1 LKKRHM
7 RATKSMIT
15 PPIILDLEASGF
27 GRGSYPI
34 EVGLAMDDGHLESH
48 LIQPF
53 DHWTHWQ
60 ESAEA
65 IHGISR
71 AQLIEGGEEGRFVA
85 DELNR
90 LLHGQTV
97 YSDGWGVDRSWLALL
112 FHEAGVFQ
120 GFKIDTIFSLLSE
133 VQLESWNVNKEKVLK
148 ITGLKLHRAG
158 TDASLIQQTYLYTVD
173 RPAFEKHLRSISAA

>member
-1 LKKRHM
+1 
-7 RATKSMIT
+7 MIT

-27 GRGSYPI
+27 GKGSYPI

-53 DHWTHWQ
+53 EHWTHWQ
-60 ESAEA
+60 DSAEA
-65 IHGISR
+65 VHGISR
-71 AQLIEGGEEGRFVA
+71 EQLAEHGREGRFIT

-90 LLHGQTV
+90 LLQGHTV

-120 GFKIDTIFSLLSE
+120 GFKIDSIFSLLNE
-133 VQLESWNVNKEKVLK
+133 EQLESWNVNKEKVLEL
-148 ITGLKLHRAG
+148 TGLKLHRAG
-158 TDASLIQQTYLYTVD
+158 TDALLIQRTYLYTVD
-173 RPAFEKHLRSISAA
+173 REAFEKYSQAHNAA